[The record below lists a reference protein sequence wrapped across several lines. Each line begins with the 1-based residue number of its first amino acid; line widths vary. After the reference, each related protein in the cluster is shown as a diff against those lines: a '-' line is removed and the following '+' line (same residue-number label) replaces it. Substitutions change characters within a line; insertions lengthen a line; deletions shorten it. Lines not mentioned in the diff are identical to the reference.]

1 MRLVTLV
8 SACPKRADTAV
19 IGIPIE
25 SKLEACMC
33 RSVCKL
39 PAAIPAF
46 RIPLILIGRYQVGFV
61 ISPVG
66 LAENQIVVLIVSRE
80 QAAVF
85 ILCGSKELQ
94 GDDSG
99 LRKTPGA
106 RPVVLRALHSQTG
119 SRLFQALTYR

>member
-1 MRLVTLV
+1 M
-8 SACPKRADTAV
+8 PKRVQTSGGDTCLSHS
-19 IGIPIE
+19 PDTD
-25 SKLEACMC
+25 
-33 RSVCKL
+33 R
-39 PAAIPAF
+39 
-46 RIPLILIGRYQVGFV
+46 RYQVGFV

-85 ILCGSKELQ
+85 ILFGSKELQ